1 MGGGNVSQDQTSII
15 CIDLKSFYA
24 SVECVERGLDPF
36 KANLVVADPTRSKST
51 ICLAITPA
59 MKSLGIKNRCRIHE
73 IPDCVKYIT
82 AMPRMQLYMD
92 YSAKIYG
99 IYLRYVSKEDIHVYS
114 VDECFIDVTNYLQ
127 LYHLTAKEMAVKL
140 MQEVMEETGIT
151 ATAGVGTNLY
161 LAKIAMD
168 IVAKH
173 VDDHIGILDEFSYRE
188 QLWDHKPL
196 SDFWR
201 IGSRTEKKL
210 AGYGIHTMGDIAMAS
225 LRSEDW
231 LYKMF
236 GIDAELLI
244 DHAWGY
250 ETCRMS
256 DIKNYHSE
264 EHSLSNGQ
272 VLMRNY
278 SFDEALVI
286 VREMTDN
293 LVLDLFE
300 KGLVTSSLTLWIA
313 YDHRY
318 EHEASKGTVK
328 LERESNSSKKII
340 DAVEDLYLRIA
351 DRYTGIRRIEV
362 CANRVAPESYV
373 QYSLFDDPKQTDK
386 ERHLQEAVWSGGP
399 TASGAYPTANHTI
412 AVDASNPFV
421 PIGTK
426 VVMNGVEYT
435 VEDTGAFARYGV
447 QFDVYYDNHAAA
459 SAHGHQTWEAYIAD
473 DNGSQEVTV
482 TSTST
487 KKILYVTLTN
497 GSFDAVAR
505 ANLNAEQLIIY
516 NALNTTYGNRNY
528 LWDVNNVTSGSG
540 GNGMSYEIPPE
551 ALQDEEFARMIR
563 EAEKYLGVPYVW
575 GGYSPSGFDCSG
587 FVSYVINHCGNG
599 WNYGRLT
606 ADGLRGVCTY
616 VSPQEAKPGDLIFFQ
631 GTYNTSGASHVGIY
645 VGNNMMIHC
654 GDPIHYSSIST
665 SYWQQHFM
673 CFGRLP

>member
-1 MGGGNVSQDQTSII
+1 MCKVISVVNQKGGVGKTTTTVNVGIGLAREGKKVLLIDADPQGSLTASLGYEEPDDLRITLATIMMDVINEEEISLEDGILHHQENVDLLPANIELSALEVTMGNVMSREMIMKEY
-15 CIDLKSFYA
+15 IDA
-24 SVECVERGLDPF
+24 IRGRYDYILIDCMP
-36 KANLVVADPTRSKST
+36 
-51 ICLAITPA
+51 
-59 MKSLGIKNRCRIHE
+59 SLGMMTINALVSSDSVLIPVQAAYLPVKGLQQLIKTILT
-73 IPDCVKYIT
+73 VK
-82 AMPRMQLYMD
+82 
-92 YSAKIYG
+92 K
-99 IYLRYVSKEDIHVYS
+99 
-114 VDECFIDVTNYLQ
+114 
-127 LYHLTAKEMAVKL
+127 KL

-362 CANRVAPESYV
+362 CANRVVPESYV

-386 ERHLQEAVWSGGP
+386 ERHLQEAVL
-399 TASGAYPTANHTI
+399 N
-412 AVDASNPFV
+412 V
-421 PIGTK
+421 K
-426 VVMNGVEYT
+426 Q
-435 VEDTGAFARYGV
+435 RYGKNAIMRGSNLLECSTYRERNE
-447 QFDVYYDNHAAA
+447 QIG
-459 SAHGHQTWEAYIAD
+459 GH
-473 DNGSQEVTV
+473 
-482 TSTST
+482 
-487 KKILYVTLTN
+487 
-497 GSFDAVAR
+497 R
-505 ANLNAEQLIIY
+505 A
-516 NALNTTYGNRNY
+516 
-528 LWDVNNVTSGSG
+528 
-540 GNGMSYEIPPE
+540 
-551 ALQDEEFARMIR
+551 
-563 EAEKYLGVPYVW
+563 
-575 GGYSPSGFDCSG
+575 
-587 FVSYVINHCGNG
+587 
-599 WNYGRLT
+599 
-606 ADGLRGVCTY
+606 
-616 VSPQEAKPGDLIFFQ
+616 
-631 GTYNTSGASHVGIY
+631 
-645 VGNNMMIHC
+645 
-654 GDPIHYSSIST
+654 
-665 SYWQQHFM
+665 
-673 CFGRLP
+673 

>member
-1 MGGGNVSQDQTSII
+1 MKGNKSVII

-36 KANLVVADPTRSKST
+36 KTNLVVADPTRSKST

-59 MKSLGIKNRCRIHE
+59 MKALGIRNRCRIHE
-73 IPDCVKYIT
+73 IPENIEYIT
-82 AMPRMQLYMD
+82 AMPRMQLYID

-114 VDECFIDVTNYLQ
+114 VDECFIDVTNYLS
-127 LYHLTAKEMAVKL
+127 LYHLSEKEMALEL
-140 MQEVMEETGIT
+140 MKAVMDETGIT

-188 QLWDHKPL
+188 QLWNHTPL
-196 SDFWR
+196 NDFWR

-225 LRSEDW
+225 LTSEDW

-250 ETCRMS
+250 ETCRMR

-278 SFDEALVI
+278 TFEEAEVI

-300 KGLVTSSLTLWIA
+300 KGMVTNSVTLWIA

-328 LERESNSSKKII
+328 LSKPTNSSHKII
-340 DAVEDLYLRIA
+340 EAVEELYQKIT
-351 DRYTGIRRIEV
+351 DRHTGIRRLDV
-362 CANRVAPESYV
+362 CANRIAPESYI
-373 QYSLFDDPKQTDK
+373 QYSLFDDPIQTDK
-386 ERHLQEAVWSGGP
+386 ERHLQEAVLS
-399 TASGAYPTANHTI
+399 
-412 AVDASNPFV
+412 V
-421 PIGTK
+421 K
-426 VVMNGVEYT
+426 Q
-435 VEDTGAFARYGV
+435 RYGKNAIMRGSNLLECFTYRERNN
-447 QFDVYYDNHAAA
+447 QIG
-459 SAHGHQTWEAYIAD
+459 GH
-473 DNGSQEVTV
+473 
-482 TSTST
+482 
-487 KKILYVTLTN
+487 
-497 GSFDAVAR
+497 R
-505 ANLNAEQLIIY
+505 A
-516 NALNTTYGNRNY
+516 
-528 LWDVNNVTSGSG
+528 
-540 GNGMSYEIPPE
+540 
-551 ALQDEEFARMIR
+551 
-563 EAEKYLGVPYVW
+563 
-575 GGYSPSGFDCSG
+575 
-587 FVSYVINHCGNG
+587 
-599 WNYGRLT
+599 
-606 ADGLRGVCTY
+606 
-616 VSPQEAKPGDLIFFQ
+616 
-631 GTYNTSGASHVGIY
+631 
-645 VGNNMMIHC
+645 
-654 GDPIHYSSIST
+654 
-665 SYWQQHFM
+665 
-673 CFGRLP
+673 